1 VPQALPSAPAGD
13 LQKNDEL
20 RSNARGK
27 SGKRDFEPRML
38 LEAPLMEKQMS
49 VTMKASWYERTG
61 SATDVLVVGE
71 MARPEPKP
79 GEVLVR
85 VRASGVNPSDV
96 KARAG
101 TRAGG
106 SGMPFPRIVPHSDGA
121 GVIEACGAGVDRS
134 RIGQRVWLWNGQ
146 WQRPFG
152 TCAEYVSLPAKQA
165 VPLPANVDDATGASL
180 GIPALTAAH
189 LIFSDGPVRGQ
200 TVLISGGA
208 GTVGILAVQLARFGG
223 AHVIAT
229 ARPGSDTERVLA
241 AGAHVVVDYSNEG
254 LESRVLH
261 ANGDLSVDRIVEV
274 EFGLNIDA
282 NAGIIKPRGHIATFG
297 SALRPRPELP
307 FYTLMFKGVRLEF
320 VLIYLLDDDERE
332 QAISHLNQA
341 LASGALKVPVHARFT
356 LANVAQAHQ
365 TVERGRRTGV
375 VIVEMS

>member
-1 VPQALPSAPAGD
+1 
-13 LQKNDEL
+13 
-20 RSNARGK
+20 
-27 SGKRDFEPRML
+27 
-38 LEAPLMEKQMS
+38 MEKRMS
-49 VTMKASWYERTG
+49 GTMKATWYERTG
-61 SATDVLVVGE
+61 PATDVLVVGE
-71 MARPEPKP
+71 MARPEPGP

-106 SGMPFPRIVPHSDGA
+106 SGMPFPRVVPHSDGA

-146 WQRPFG
+146 WRRPFG

-165 VPLPANVDDATGASL
+165 VPIPAGVDDATGASL

-189 LIFSDGPVRGQ
+189 LVFSDGPVRGQ
-200 TVLISGGA
+200 TLLISGGA
-208 GTVGILAVQLARFGG
+208 GTVGILAVQLARLGG

-229 ARPGSDTERVLA
+229 ARPGADTERVLA
-241 AGAHVVVDYSNEG
+241 AGAHHVVDYANEG
-254 LESRVLH
+254 LDARVLE
-261 ANGDLSVDRIVEV
+261 ANRGRSVDRIVEV

-282 NAGIIKPRGHIATFG
+282 DAGIIKPRGHIVTFG

-307 FYTLMFKGVRLEF
+307 FYPLMFKGVRLEF
-320 VLIYLLDDDERE
+320 VLIYLLDDVERA
-332 QAISHLNQA
+332 QAISHINQA
-341 LASGALKVPVHARFT
+341 LQSGALTVPVHARFS

-365 TVERGRRTGV
+365 TVESGRRTGV
-375 VIVEMS
+375 VIVEIN